1 MLRGH
6 KGEDRRHT
14 PGKPLVSVCRFGL
27 VRGGSGGMTNPQ
39 ERQRPGTEARP
50 RVRRE
55 TGGGPPLA
63 AFSALAWA
71 T

>member
-39 ERQRPGTEARP
+39 ERQPPIDSRSARSWHGYPPPG
-50 RVRRE
+50 
-55 TGGGPPLA
+55 
-63 AFSALAWA
+63 
-71 T
+71 